1 MRNLLRRISA
11 DPVTEIDS
19 SALLSLSYS
28 EAVNSNTT
36 LRFGAT
42 VASSVKA
49 KVRGLSDPVT
59 DGEQLQY
66 ILVDDDEDETLIATV
81 YATAPTIASKISY
94 EFTAYDAI
102 SKLDVNMSEWLRA
115 SQDLFPMSLHDFAQ
129 AVCSQCGVTFV
140 TDTFANDD
148 YNVKAFYSDNLTGRQ
163 LLGYVAEIAGSFVRA
178 TVDGEIELAWYVA
191 NDSVQIA
198 PTVKSPPAGK
208 TRIAYYAGSLSYESY
223 ETATVDRV
231 QIRTTDNDIGV
242 FYPTDVTGNTYVMNS
257 NIVLTGA
264 SSDELTAIATA
275 LLPIIDS
282 IHYTPA
288 SFRSPRTELVRA
300 GDILDVVDINGTE
313 ISTLAMSVNIEANGT
328 AVSSS
333 GAETYESQSVVAMQT
348 YSNIYGRMLTVE
360 QSVDGLKVRNE
371 DLNGNIAEINLTIG
385 EIQSTVADNKS
396 TADGQAASLQSQIT
410 QNADA
415 VEIRFT
421 ETEDSIGDLAQEVS
435 DNHDEVQSYIRATD
449 DGVEIG
455 RSGSD
460 VTTTV
465 DNDSFDVNV
474 NGEAVAT
481 FGVDGATMPNAT
493 IPEGGSLTMGRF
505 KWTPRTN
512 GNLSLLYVGGEEEA

>member
-28 EAVNSNTT
+28 EAANSNTT

-42 VASSVKA
+42 AASSVKA

-66 ILVDDDEDETLIATV
+66 ILVDDDENETLIATV
-81 YATAPTIASKISY
+81 YATAPTIASKVSY

-178 TVDGEIELAWYVA
+178 TVDGEIELVWYVA

-223 ETATVDRV
+223 ETAAVDRV
-231 QIRTTDNDIGV
+231 QIRTTDNDVGV
-242 FYPTDVTGNTYVMNS
+242 IYPPDATGNTYVMQS

-264 SSDELTAIATA
+264 SGDELTTIATA

-282 IHYTPA
+282 VHYTPA
-288 SFRSPRTELVRA
+288 SFRTPRTELVRA
-300 GDILDVVDINGTE
+300 GDILDVVDINGVE
-313 ISTLAMSVNIEANGT
+313 ISTLAMSVNIASNGT
-328 AVSSS
+328 SVSSD
-333 GAETYESQSVVAMQT
+333 GAETYEASSVVALQT

-360 QSVDGLKVRNE
+360 QNVDGLKVRNE
-371 DLNGNIAEINLTIG
+371 DL
-385 EIQSTVADNKS
+385 S
-396 TADGQAASLQSQIT
+396 
-410 QNADA
+410 
-415 VEIRFT
+415 
-421 ETEDSIGDLAQEVS
+421 GDLAEIELTVDGINTTVIANKQTADEQAATLQATIEQNAQSVNIRFNDTDGALAELAS
-435 DNHDEVQSYIRATD
+435 DTDDRFSEIQSYIRATPL
-449 DGVEIG
+449 GVEIG
-455 RSGSD
+455 RAGSD
-460 VTTTV
+460 VTTSV

-474 NGEAVAT
+474 NGNAVAT

-493 IPEGGSLTMGRF
+493 IPDGGSLTMGRF
-505 KWTPRTN
+505 KWSPRTS
-512 GNLSLLYVGGEEEA
+512 GNLSLLYIGG